1 MPDGEAAPRPLPAS
15 RCALGIDV
23 GGTAIKAV
31 VCDARGGLLSSL
43 ERPTPRS
50 LEGLTHEVGWAVAEL
65 RDRISRGRVHHCA
78 ESGGAGGRPVVLADL
93 VPSVGVAVPGIVRE
107 SEGMAVASVN
117 LGWRDVPMRDRME
130 EGLGLPVVLS
140 HDVRAGAWAESHW
153 GAGGPDCLYLA
164 VGTGIASVLMLGGS
178 PVDGG
183 GWAGEVGLIPL
194 PDPDR
199 PGSGVRLESI
209 ASASAMALRYAATLP
224 GGISGPPGLRARSQG
239 SLGVLRAMEAGDERA
254 TRIWGTALDAL
265 ADLIATGAC
274 LLGPLDVVIGGGLMR
289 AGQEHFFAPLR
300 QRVSQ
305 RLELVPAP
313 RVLPAALGSW
323 SQALGSAGRAMAA
336 APRAQAAP
344 DRGEDAPRPGGG

>member
-1 MPDGEAAPRPLPAS
+1 MPDGEAAPQPIPVPC
-15 RCALGIDV
+15 CALGVDV

-31 VCDARGGLLSSL
+31 VCDARGSLLSSL
-43 ERPTPRS
+43 ELPTPRT
-50 LEGLTHEVGWAVAEL
+50 LVGLRQEVGRVVAEL
-65 RDRISRGRVHHCA
+65 RGRISAGQVHHGA
-78 ESGGAGGRPVVLADL
+78 RDGGASGPPVVLEDL
-93 VPSVGVAVPGIVRE
+93 APSVGVAVPGIVRE
-107 SEGMAVASVN
+107 SEGIAVNSVN
-117 LGWRDVPMRDRME
+117 LGWRDVPMRDHME
-130 EGLGLPVVLS
+130 DELGLPVVLS
-140 HDVRAGAWAESHW
+140 HDVRAGAWAESRW

-164 VGTGIASVLMLGGS
+164 IGTGIASVLMLGGS
-178 PVDGG
+178 PVDGD
-183 GWAGEVGLIPL
+183 GWAGEVGLML
-194 PDPDR
+194 VPDPDR
-199 PGSGVRLESI
+199 PGADAHLESI

-224 GGISGPPGLRARSQG
+224 GGADEPAGLRARSEG

-254 TRIWGTALDAL
+254 ARIWGTALDAL

-300 QRVSQ
+300 ERVAQ

-344 DRGEDAPRPGGG
+344 GRMPDAPRAGDG